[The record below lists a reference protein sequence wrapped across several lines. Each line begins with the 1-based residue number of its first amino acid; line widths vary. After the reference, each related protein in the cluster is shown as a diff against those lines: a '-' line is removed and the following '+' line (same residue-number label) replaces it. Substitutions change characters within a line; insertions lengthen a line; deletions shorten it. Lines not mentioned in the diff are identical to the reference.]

1 MTVELAL
8 ACAAALA
15 GGVVQSATGFG
26 FALIAAPGL
35 TAVLGPRVAVSTL
48 TVIGA
53 LVNLLTLGS
62 ERRTTAI
69 LRRRTALLVVASIP
83 GAAAGALLLAHLPV
97 PLLRAIVAAI
107 TLAAVA
113 TFWLARRAP
122 VATPPGWP
130 RTAGVGALAG
140 TMGAVAGINGPP
152 VVAHLR
158 RLGASA
164 AQARD
169 TLAAFFLASGAM
181 TFAALVATG
190 ALKLETK
197 SLALTAAAA
206 GIGQLVGRF
215 GFHALTEHRD
225 VATLGTLVLSAA
237 MAAAVAVQAAAA

>member
-1 MTVELAL
+1 VTV
-8 ACAAALA
+8 
-15 GGVVQSATGFG
+15 
-26 FALIAAPGL
+26 APGL
-35 TAVLGPRVAVSTL
+35 SAVLGPRVAVSTL

-53 LVNLLTLGS
+53 VVNALTLGT
-62 ERRTTAI
+62 ERRATTV
-69 LRRRTALLVVASIP
+69 LRRHTVLLVVASIP

-113 TFWLARRAP
+113 TFWLARNAP
-122 VATPPGWP
+122 VATHAGWP
-130 RTAGVGALAG
+130 ATAGVGALAG

-190 ALKLETK
+190 ALKLEAK
-197 SLALTAAAA
+197 SLVLTAAAA

-225 VATLGTLVLSAA
+225 LAVLATLALSAV
-237 MAAAVAVQAAAA
+237 MAAALAVQAAAA

>member
-1 MTVELAL
+1 VTVELAL
-8 ACAAALA
+8 GCSAALA

-53 LVNLLTLGS
+53 LVNVLTLGS

-83 GAAAGALLLAHLPV
+83 GAAVGALLLAHLPV

-107 TLAAVA
+107 TIAAVA
-113 TFWLARRAP
+113 IFWLARNAT
-122 VATPPGWP
+122 VAHAGWP
-130 RTAGVGALAG
+130 RTAWVGALAG

-197 SLALTAAAA
+197 SLVLTAAAA

-225 VATLGTLVLSAA
+225 VATLATLVLSAA
-237 MAAAVAVQAAAA
+237 MAAAVAVQAAVA